1 MISIDWTV
9 AEMKLSIRSLVTDEV
24 RSTRIYP
31 SICSG
36 SGSRR
41 FVSELCDLV
50 DTKSVMIYIARRN
63 KSTNATKAEI
73 PVCDWHN
80 SDESMDRVYSAVM
93 SFIES
98 TDSEVDTIYLY
109 GRDRQYWE
117 LSVTSFRATPG
128 DPDESE
134 IVSVAS
140 NVEAN
145 GIRCEF

>member
-1 MISIDWTV
+1 MINIDWAV
-9 AEMKLSIRSLVTDEV
+9 AEMEISIRALVSGEI

-31 SICSG
+31 NICSG
-36 SGSRR
+36 SYNRR
-41 FVSELCDLV
+41 FISELCDLV
-50 DTKSVMIYIARRN
+50 DLKSTTIYIARRN
-63 KSTNATKAEI
+63 KSTTLAEV
-73 PVCDWHN
+73 PMCDWHN
-80 SDESMDRVYSAVM
+80 SGESMERVYSAVM

-98 TDSEVDTIYLY
+98 TDKEETIYLY

-134 IVSVAS
+134 IVSVAC

-145 GIRCEF
+145 GIRCNF

>member
-1 MISIDWTV
+1 MINIDWSV
-9 AEMKLSIRSLVTDEV
+9 AEMEISIRALVSGEI

-36 SGSRR
+36 SCNRR
-41 FVSELCDLV
+41 FISELCDLV
-50 DTKSVMIYIARRN
+50 DTKSVVIYIARRN

-73 PVCDWHN
+73 PMCDWHN
-80 SDESMDRVYSAVM
+80 SDESMNRVYSAAM
-93 SFIES
+93 SFIEG
-98 TDSEVDTIYLY
+98 TDPEDTIYLY

-145 GIRCEF
+145 GIRCDF